1 MFPSLYHGNEC
12 IKTYNFKMI
21 LLKSVYHIIFIS
33 VLQISGTYQ
42 MDIHTP
48 KTTPWPNIINKQK
61 TYNSNQKQ
69 TKNTIEN

>member
-21 LLKSVYHIIFIS
+21 LFKSVYHIIFAS

-42 MDIHTP
+42 NGYSNSQD
-48 KTTPWPNIINKQK
+48 NIVAQHYK
-61 TYNSNQKQ
+61 
-69 TKNTIEN
+69 